1 MNDRERLGASFEVIR
16 VAAKC
21 VEYVRDLYVNHG
33 RDVLLLGSDIDILD
47 FVYTILMEGS
57 GLNVDNFDSDD
68 IKSISDAGKLIE
80 EGIKEDEAE

>member
-21 VEYVRDLYVNHG
+21 VEYVRDLYINRG
-33 RDVLLLGSDIDILD
+33 RDVLLLGSDIGLLD
-47 FVYTILMEGS
+47 LVYTILMEGS
-57 GLNVDNFDSDD
+57 GLNVDNFDSDAMKF
-68 IKSISDAGKLIE
+68 ITDAGKLIE